1 MKDKNV
7 KILIVDDD
15 VIIADFICD
24 VLIDNDYKNVEI
36 AYSYNEALS
45 LFNNFNPSII
55 LLDIN
60 LKNSKTGIELSTLKN
75 PTTSVIFLTGQLD
88 NSTMQKAM
96 LTNPEAYLTKPLKKH
111 DLLAAIQ
118 LTVIRKRLK
127 SFTFKDGHHE
137 VSLEYDHI
145 LFFNADGNYTHIYTT
160 NKKYTIRQSL
170 TSLINDLPRDIFKQ
184 THRSFIININKV
196 TRKAS
201 SKIIINNIEIP
212 ISRTFDKMLKK
223 TV

>member
-96 LTNPEAYLTKPLKKH
+96 LTNPKAYLTKP
-111 DLLAAIQ
+111 
-118 LTVIRKRLK
+118 
-127 SFTFKDGHHE
+127 
-137 VSLEYDHI
+137 
-145 LFFNADGNYTHIYTT
+145 
-160 NKKYTIRQSL
+160 
-170 TSLINDLPRDIFKQ
+170 
-184 THRSFIININKV
+184 
-196 TRKAS
+196 
-201 SKIIINNIEIP
+201 
-212 ISRTFDKMLKK
+212 
-223 TV
+223 